1 MFSSNYTLYISNF
14 SPYSYK
20 ASALLGWAGV
30 DAKVKPITLVSR
42 QRVLKRLTGKTMVPV
57 LRKGGWAI
65 NDSTRIAQ
73 WALDRSER
81 PLLPL
86 SPARAA
92 LCWLLE
98 EFADEWV
105 PRWFIYERWHDRQ
118 NRHVLSRRI
127 GGELTRD
134 MPVLGRKVGEV
145 ASSAI
150 AKRVS
155 GAGAGPQN
163 KDALARTRDSTLA
176 ILESLLGQEG
186 GAGFLFGATP
196 TVADFAMYGP
206 LEQYR
211 RDPVGA
217 KSMGQF
223 PALCSW
229 LTTIDLMRLPRRVIP
244 AIEQAPERDL
254 SELAGVVSEFVDT
267 YWKVLVAN
275 YEVTSR
281 SEGARRVET
290 ILGNGV
296 RFEFKPSRYADK
308 RLEFV
313 LQMLDQCYLHDPD
326 MFPVVFAHAH
336 QAIAEGIS
344 VLRRNQVGRALLT
357 SYPNLP
363 GAS

>member
-57 LRKGGWAI
+57 LRRGGWAI
-65 NDSTRIAQ
+65 HDSTRIAQ
-73 WALDRSER
+73 WALDRAER

-86 SPARAA
+86 APARAA

-105 PRWFIYERWHDRQ
+105 SRWFIYERWHEPQ
-118 NRHVLSRRI
+118 NRHVLSHKV
-127 GGELTRD
+127 GDELTRNL
-134 MPVLGRKVGEV
+134 PVVGRKIGEL
-145 ASSAI
+145 ASAAI

-155 GAGAGPQN
+155 KAGAGPQN
-163 KDALARTRDSTLA
+163 KEALGRTRDTTLA
-176 ILESLLGQEG
+176 ALEELLGSGEG
-186 GAGFLFGATP
+186 PRFLFGAAP
-196 TVADFAMYGP
+196 TVADFAVYGP

-211 RDPVGA
+211 RDPAG
-217 KSMGQF
+217 SRYIGQF
-223 PALCSW
+223 PAVCSW
-229 LTTIDLMRLPRRVIP
+229 LTTIDLMRLPRQVIP
-244 AIEQAPERDL
+244 AFEQAPERDL
-254 SELAGVVSEFVDT
+254 SGLSRLIGEFVDT

-296 RFEFKPSRYADK
+296 RFEFMPSRYADQ
-308 RLEFV
+308 RLEAV
-313 LQMLDQCYLHDPD
+313 LQLLDQCYLHDPD
-326 MFPVVFAHAH
+326 MFPVMFAHAH
-336 QAIAEGIS
+336 AEIVEGVA